1 MTEPLLQH
9 NVVRHDPDQILQILR
24 PVKLQRIPIIDIL
37 NFLQVLE

>member
-9 NVVRHDPDQILQILR
+9 NVVRHDPDQILQILP